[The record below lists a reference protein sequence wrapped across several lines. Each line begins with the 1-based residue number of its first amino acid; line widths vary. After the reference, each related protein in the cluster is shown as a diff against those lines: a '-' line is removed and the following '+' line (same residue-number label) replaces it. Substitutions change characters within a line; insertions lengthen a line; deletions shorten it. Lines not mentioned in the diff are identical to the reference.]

1 MIERAVGID
10 DHCARAKARLVG
22 DGFDDA
28 ATGEA
33 IDDERGDA
41 DGVEFAR
48 PAIDVGGAAA
58 RSRVDQNH
66 GGVAFEVAGEAK
78 FGADARGSSC
88 GASEKCF
95 VGQSYGLERMNF
107 RADREGAKLIGRGH
121 SRHFDFSASPVGS
134 VDCSIL
140 VFCGECGSMRRSGS
154 AAPQSNW
161 SPTVNAPKYSG
172 PIVKVCTRPM
182 GTVSVPETAVG
193 VRSRRVEALS
203 FGTQLHPFVAFAEII
218 CSISA
223 SGTSFFSL
231 MDKRL
236 AVAAH
241 GSDAHADSVHRH
253 RGIEA

>member
-1 MIERAVGID
+1 MLREMIERAIGID

-48 PAIDVGGAAA
+48 PAIDVGGGAAGA
-58 RSRVDQNH
+58 VDQNH

-121 SRHFDFSASPVGS
+121 SRHFDFSVSPVGS

-140 VFCGECGSMRRSGS
+140 VFAENAKHAAQRFGGAPEQLVTDGECADVLR
-154 AAPQSNW
+154 
-161 SPTVNAPKYSG
+161 
-172 PIVKVCTRPM
+172 
-182 GTVSVPETAVG
+182 
-193 VRSRRVEALS
+193 
-203 FGTQLHPFVAFAEII
+203 
-218 CSISA
+218 
-223 SGTSFFSL
+223 
-231 MDKRL
+231 
-236 AVAAH
+236 AH
-241 GSDAHADSVHRH
+241 R
-253 RGIEA
+253 